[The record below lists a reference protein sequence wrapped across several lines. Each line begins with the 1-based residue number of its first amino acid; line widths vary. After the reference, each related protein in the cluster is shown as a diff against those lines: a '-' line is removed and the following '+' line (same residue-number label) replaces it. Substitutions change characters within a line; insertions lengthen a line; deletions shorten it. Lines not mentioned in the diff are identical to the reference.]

1 MYDPTQIRMATQ
13 FGIDKGNLW
22 VYNSPDPHA
31 TTEGAN
37 YFSNGGT
44 IGMMVGDLVV
54 VIEQAGGGTAM
65 HSVTAVVAATLPGP
79 ASPPGFNPPGA
90 ATISAG
96 QFA

>member
-1 MYDPTQIRMATQ
+1 MAYDSTKIQLLAS
-13 FGIDKGNLW
+13 GAIDGGGNIW
-22 VYNSPDPHA
+22 KYSSPDPHA

-44 IGMMVGDLVV
+44 IGMKVGDIVMVV
-54 VIEQAGGGTAM
+54 EQSAGGTTM
-65 HSVTAVVAATLPGP
+65 HSVTSVVAPVGNLN
-79 ASPPGFNPPGA
+79 SPGA

>member
-1 MYDPTQIRMATQ
+1 MAYDPTQIRMAAN
-13 FGIDKGNLW
+13 FGIDQGHLW
-22 VYNSPDPHA
+22 IYNSPDPHA

-44 IGMMVGDLVV
+44 IGMKVNDV
-54 VIEQAGGGTAM
+54 VIVVEQSAGGTTV
-65 HSVTAVVAATLPGP
+65 HSVTSVVAPVGNLA
-79 ASPPGFNPPGA
+79 PPGA